1 MNVST
6 LSIFTREFGAEM
18 TKSRRMPE
26 FAIPTVVL
34 PVVFYALFGVV
45 LAKDAQAA
53 PYLLATFGVFAAL
66 GPSLF
71 GFGIGIATEREEGT
85 LALKS
90 VSPMP
95 AYVYPL
101 AKLAMTVAFVALVLA
116 MVYAVGIFAGGVTF
130 TPAQWAGLLAVHL
143 ASVVPFSLLGIF
155 LGYTLKSQGAIAFAN
170 VLFFPL
176 AVLGGLWMP
185 IFVFPAFMQGVAQ
198 VLPSYHL
205 AQLAL
210 IAGGIQPPV
219 DVWLHIAAIGAWTI
233 VLAGLVAWAVRRE
246 AD

>member
-1 MNVST
+1 MSVST
-6 LSIFTREFGAEM
+6 AAIFRREFGAEI

-26 FAIPTVVL
+26 FAIPTLVL
-34 PVVFYALFGVV
+34 PVVFYALFGIM
-45 LAKDAQAA
+45 LAKGDNAA
-53 PYLLATFGVFAAL
+53 PYLLATFGIFAAL

-101 AKLAMTVAFVALVLA
+101 AKLAMTFAFVMIVDLA
-116 MVYAVGIFAGGVTF
+116 IYAIGVFAGGVSF
-130 TPAQWAGLLAVHL
+130 TLAQWAGLFGVHL
-143 ASVVPFSLLGIF
+143 LAVVPFSLIGIF
-155 LGYTLKSQGAIAFAN
+155 LGYTVKAQGAIAVAN
-170 VLFFPL
+170 ILFFPL

-185 IFVFPAFMQGVAQ
+185 IFVFPAFLQGIAQ

-205 AQLAL
+205 AQMAI
-210 IAGGIQPPV
+210 IAGGMQDAGPFWIHLAV
-219 DVWLHIAAIGAWTI
+219 TLAWTL
-233 VLAGLVAWAVRRE
+233 VLAVAVAWAVRRE
-246 AD
+246 QD

>member
-1 MNVST
+1 MSVST
-6 LSIFTREFGAEM
+6 LSIFGREFGAEV

-26 FAIPTVVL
+26 FAIPTLVL
-34 PVVFYALFGVV
+34 PVVFYGLFGIL
-45 LAKDAQAA
+45 LAKNATAA

-95 AYVYPL
+95 VLVYPL
-101 AKLAMTVAFVALVLA
+101 AKLAMTVLFVAIVLA
-116 MVYAVGIFAGGVTF
+116 MIYALGVFAGGVTF
-130 TPAQWAGLLAVHL
+130 TPAQWAGLLTVHL
-143 ASVVPFSLLGIF
+143 VSVLPFSLMGLF
-155 LGYTLKSQGAIAFAN
+155 LGYTVKAQGAIAFAN
-170 VLFFPL
+170 ILFFPL

-185 IFVFPAFMQGVAQ
+185 IFIFPAFMQVIAQ
-198 VLPSYHL
+198 ALPSFHL

-210 IAGGIQPPV
+210 MAGGIIPAEGMWIHV
-219 DVWLHIAAIGAWTI
+219 AAATAWTV
-233 VLAGLVAWAVRRE
+233 VLAILVAWAVRRQ